1 MFGNSSPKITELED
15 KLRALQKLNTQLI
28 ESFAKCATLMD
39 ITKHGSAN
47 VFTFQH
53 NAKTFE
59 IRTYGTLSDNVEQ
72 WKKDAGI

>member
-1 MFGNSSPKITELED
+1 MFGNSSPKVTELQD
-15 KLRALQKLNTQLI
+15 KLHALRNINAQLVK
-28 ESFAKCATLMD
+28 SFENCATLMD
-39 ITKHGSAN
+39 IKQHGSAN
-47 VFTFQH
+47 VFTFQR